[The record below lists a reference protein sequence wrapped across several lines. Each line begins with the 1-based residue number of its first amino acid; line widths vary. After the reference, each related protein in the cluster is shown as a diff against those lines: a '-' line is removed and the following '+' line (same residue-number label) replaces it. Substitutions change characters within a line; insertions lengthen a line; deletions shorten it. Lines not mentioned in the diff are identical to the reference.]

1 MMSPVALTSVVAL
14 LCSLLVTLCSAA
26 GALSAPPSYPVF
38 GTKRYTRGNLVP
50 TSEYGSGGIGGGA
63 LSGALGLPVYHRLPS
78 GRYYDAPLTS
88 PQYFPFAPYQQPSST
103 VDYYDDTGYYGDGAK
118 SFYYLPPPPPP
129 QPQHRRYQRN
139 NERYTSYG
147 LPTYRG
153 EYKPTPY
160 YYAHGPS
167 YSYTDDHES
176 SNPLDD
182 LHEEMLQ
189 EDERE
194 RALDYYPVGQEQW
207 YESPS
212 RPDSAFLRNLILYNQ
227 QLQNYGRGM
236 SMLQQQQRPMI
247 DGSNED
253 DFEDYDEPEPDYEYE
268 GAIADPE
275 PGYDSYYGAGYAAP
289 AAAGGARY
297 EASGGSAASNNRDA
311 LSKLSSLRSSM
322 AMNQIDD
329 DDDEEVQELKSLI
342 HQQKSNQQR
351 LPPMFVDKMAPF
363 VLKNQQFPA
372 PPTPSSSYQKQHPA
386 QYQIQ
391 HQQQQQQQQQQKQA
405 QEQLQRQQQQQ
416 QQQHQRQKEQQQKQ
430 LLQQQQQQQ
439 QLFQEQQREQQRLKE
454 LQLQQQQQKQE
465 RELKQQQLLRTLSS
479 DYQAAYEPTD
489 SWQKDS
495 PSYNAY
501 DYDNEYDDG
510 SWSHWDRK
518 RNVQPKKA
526 TFASKTTSPV
536 TTTTTTKTKVTTT
549 VKPAAVPTST
559 TSAPVTIKPVAHQ
572 PGQKEVVLPRP
583 TNPRNAFSASLLNAV
598 APSTAHQQ
606 QQQQHGVMKVDQ
618 GSMAKQIKS
627 SKIYDTIKAMVN
639 MRQQM
644 EDADLR
650 QQLEHQK
657 QLAHIRKRFVS
668 NEESLVQQLDGLKR
682 SA

>member
-1 MMSPVALTSVVAL
+1 MMTPVTSAIAL
-14 LCSLLVTLCSAA
+14 LCSLLLTLRSAA
-26 GALSAPPSYPVF
+26 GSLPAAPSYPVF
-38 GTKRYTRGNLVP
+38 GTKRYTRGNLIP
-50 TSEYGSGGIGGGA
+50 TSEYGGGSGA
-63 LSGALGLPVYHRLPS
+63 LSGALGLPVYHRLPT

-88 PQYFPFAPYQQPSST
+88 PQYFPFAPYQQMQPSSS
-103 VDYYDDTGYYGDGAK
+103 DYYDDTGYYGDGAK
-118 SFYYLPPPPPP
+118 SFYYLPPPP
-129 QPQHRRYQRN
+129 QPQSQHLRYQRN

-194 RALDYYPVGQEQW
+194 RAMDYYPVGQEQW

-227 QLQNYGRGM
+227 QLQNFNRGTPM
-236 SMLQQQQRPMI
+236 QQQQRSMI

-253 DFEDYDEPEPDYEYE
+253 DFEEYDEPEQDYEYD
-268 GAIADPE
+268 GAIPDPE

-289 AAAGGARY
+289 DAGTRY
-297 EASGGSAASNNRDA
+297 ETSGGNSASSNRDA
-311 LSKLSSLRSSM
+311 LSKLNSLRSSM
-322 AMNQIDD
+322 AMNHIDD
-329 DDDEEVQELKSLI
+329 EDDEEVQELKSLI
-342 HQQKSNQQR
+342 HQQKSSQQR

-363 VLKNQQFPA
+363 VLKNQ
-372 PPTPSSSYQKQHPA
+372 H
-386 QYQIQ
+386 
-391 HQQQQQQQQQQKQA
+391 
-405 QEQLQRQQQQQ
+405 
-416 QQQHQRQKEQQQKQ
+416 
-430 LLQQQQQQQ
+430 
-439 QLFQEQQREQQRLKE
+439 
-454 LQLQQQQQKQE
+454 
-465 RELKQQQLLRTLSS
+465 
-479 DYQAAYEPTD
+479 DYQPAYEPTD
-489 SWQKDS
+489 NWQKDS

-526 TFASKTTSPV
+526 TFASKTTPQE
-536 TTTTTTKTKVTTT
+536 TTTTKATITA
-549 VKPAAVPTST
+549 KPAGASVPTST
-559 TSAPVTIKPVAHQ
+559 TSAPVTIKAVAHQ

-583 TNPRNAFSASLLNAV
+583 TNPRNAFSATLLNAV
-598 APSTAHQQ
+598 DPSTAH
-606 QQQQHGVMKVDQ
+606 QQQHGVMKVDE
-618 GSMAKQIKS
+618 GSMAKQMKS

-639 MRQQM
+639 MRQHM

>member
-1 MMSPVALTSVVAL
+1 MMTPVTSAIAL
-14 LCSLLVTLCSAA
+14 LCSLLLTLRSAA
-26 GALSAPPSYPVF
+26 GSLPAAPSYPVF
-38 GTKRYTRGNLVP
+38 GTKRYTRGNLIP
-50 TSEYGSGGIGGGA
+50 TSEYGGGSGA
-63 LSGALGLPVYHRLPS
+63 LSGALGLPVYHRLPT

-88 PQYFPFAPYQQPSST
+88 PQYFPFAPYQQMQPSSS
-103 VDYYDDTGYYGDGAK
+103 DYYDDTGYYGDGAK
-118 SFYYLPPPPPP
+118 SFYYLPPPP
-129 QPQHRRYQRN
+129 QPQSQHLRYQRN

-194 RALDYYPVGQEQW
+194 RAMDYYPVGQEQW

-227 QLQNYGRGM
+227 QLQNFNRGTPM
-236 SMLQQQQRPMI
+236 QQQQRSMI

-253 DFEDYDEPEPDYEYE
+253 DFEEYDEPEQDYEYD
-268 GAIADPE
+268 GAIPDPE

-289 AAAGGARY
+289 DAGTRY
-297 EASGGSAASNNRDA
+297 ETSGGNSASSNRDA
-311 LSKLSSLRSSM
+311 LSKLNSLRSSM
-322 AMNQIDD
+322 AMNHIDD
-329 DDDEEVQELKSLI
+329 EDDEEVQELKSLI
-342 HQQKSNQQR
+342 HQQKSSQQR

-363 VLKNQQFPA
+363 VLKNQQYPA
-372 PPTPSSSYQKQHPA
+372 PPTTSSSYQKQHPA

-391 HQQQQQQQQQQKQA
+391 QQQQQHKQAQEQQQRQQQQQKQ
-405 QEQLQRQQQQQ
+405 QQQQ
-416 QQQHQRQKEQQQKQ
+416 
-430 LLQQQQQQQ
+430 LLQQQQ

-454 LQLQQQQQKQE
+454 LQLQQQQKQE

-479 DYQAAYEPTD
+479 DYQPAYEPTD
-489 SWQKDS
+489 NWQKDS

-526 TFASKTTSPV
+526 TFASKTTPQE
-536 TTTTTTKTKVTTT
+536 TTTTKATITA
-549 VKPAAVPTST
+549 KPAGASVPTST
-559 TSAPVTIKPVAHQ
+559 TSAPVTIKAVAHQ

-583 TNPRNAFSASLLNAV
+583 TNPRNAFSATLLNAV
-598 APSTAHQQ
+598 DPSTAH
-606 QQQQHGVMKVDQ
+606 QQQHGVMKVDE
-618 GSMAKQIKS
+618 GSMAKQMKS

-639 MRQQM
+639 MRQHM